1 MTKTQ
6 RIAFGVIGLLLTLA
20 GIGAP
25 IAVRF
30 VLHRAGL
37 VNNAWF
43 ITALA
48 ADLVVVLLLGLA
60 AGVGG
65 YLLTQP

>member
-1 MTKTQ
+1 VSRRQ
-6 RIAFGVIGLLLTLA
+6 RIAFGVIGLLLTVA
-20 GIGAP
+20 GIGVP

-30 VLHRAGL
+30 VLHRVGL

-60 AGVGG
+60 AGVGA